1 MFDSNNQYG
10 IFSQQPNI
18 PSPVAPTAPAAPA
31 APQAPYIYPFPAPP
45 AGIRPTPQAPFGA
58 THVSDKSAGEKY
70 TFLPGCYEII
80 LDGEYVDSFIINS
93 ARSKSIME
101 KYTEAIA
108 RITYFFE
115 SQKGVQCEVTYKPE
129 SAHPHIFVT
138 YPQKYR
144 TPVGTEKYPVAQY
157 SADKFMQDLEQ
168 LKEQIKALRK

>member
-1 MFDSNNQYG
+1 MFDNNNQYG

-18 PSPVAPTAPAAPA
+18 PSPVAPIGPAAPA
-31 APQAPYIYPFPAPP
+31 GFAPQVPYARPIP
-45 AGIRPTPQAPFGA
+45 PTPQIPFGA
-58 THVSDKSAGEKY
+58 THISDKSPGEKY
-70 TFLPGCYEII
+70 TYLPGCYEII

-108 RITYFFE
+108 RITYLFE
-115 SQKGVQCEVTYKPE
+115 SQNGVQCEVTYNPE
-129 SAHPHIFVT
+129 SPHPHIFVT

-144 TPVGTEKYPVAQY
+144 TPVGTETYPVAQY
-157 SADKFMQDLEQ
+157 SADNFMQDLEQ